1 MIVLVLVALMPVTG
15 GAVALCIADQDKGA
29 QDIEIAGGKRG
40 DVQFPHRRHQ
50 EKLEDCNI
58 CHSVFE
64 QKSGSIKELKAQ
76 HQEKLEDC
84 NICHS
89 VFEQKSGSIKE
100 LKAQRKLK
108 PKHVMN
114 KLCTKCHKA
123 KKRAGEKTGPTT
135 CKKCHIKK

>member
-76 HQEKLEDC
+76 
-84 NICHS
+84 
-89 VFEQKSGSIKE
+89 G
-100 LKAQRKLK
+100 KLK
-108 PKHVMN
+108 PKHIMN
-114 KLCTKCHKA
+114 KLCTKCHRA